1 MMRSLRR
8 LAILAAATTSMV
20 LMAVPAANAQSAQ
33 ITQSTL
39 LDHPELL
46 TVAWYG
52 PFGISPN
59 DTARFVYSNLGADSV
74 LIEWAFTNAET
85 GELVC
90 GNFGRPQQVAMGTGA
105 KWDYQQTLS
114 VDPTT
119 GKVTETR
126 ICNGQGQVT
135 DELYFDAT
143 LRHELVAWIFIQHSN
158 QRGVKNAV
166 DLPAVQL
173 FDSALQAGC
182 TMPPPGAV
190 SPGPCRSPT
199 FGRTMTFI
207 QANPI
212 APTTF
217 PKALLKGN

>member
-8 LAILAAATTSMV
+8 LAILAAATASAV
-20 LMAVPAANAQSAQ
+20 LMAVPTANAQSAP
-33 ITQSTL
+33 TL
-39 LDHPELL
+39 LGHPELL

-90 GNFGRPQQVAMGTGA
+90 TNFGKPQQIAVKAGA
-105 KWDYQQTLS
+105 IWDYQQTLS

-119 GKVTETR
+119 GNVTETR
-126 ICNGQGQVT
+126 ICNGQGQVS

-143 LRHELVAWIFIQHSN
+143 LRHELVAWIFIQHAS
-158 QRGVKNAV
+158 QAGMKNAV

-173 FDSALQAGC
+173 FDSALQPGC
-182 TMPPPGAV
+182 SLPPPGTF
-190 SPGPCRSPT
+190 PPNPCRSVT
-199 FGRTMTFI
+199 YGRTLTFI

-217 PKALLKGN
+217 PKALIKGN